1 MKPFFNLF
9 AVLIVV
15 ATFFTGCQS
24 AEEKTAKEDAK
35 HQKEFLNNPP
45 PPMSKPQ

>member
-1 MKPFFNLF
+1 MKSFFNLF
-9 AVLIVV
+9 AILIVV
-15 ATFFTGCQS
+15 AMLFTSCQS
-24 AEEKTAKEDAK
+24 PEEKSAKEDAK